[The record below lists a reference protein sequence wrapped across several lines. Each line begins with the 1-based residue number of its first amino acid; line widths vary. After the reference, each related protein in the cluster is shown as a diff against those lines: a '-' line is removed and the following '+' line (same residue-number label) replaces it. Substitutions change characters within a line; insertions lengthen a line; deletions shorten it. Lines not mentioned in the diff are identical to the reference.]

1 MHSPAVKLATILFAD
16 LRGFS
21 QMAANYPAEVVLYVL
36 NRCFIRMTEVI
47 VRNGGTIDK
56 FMGDAIMVVF
66 SGRQPADDAK
76 GALVSAVE
84 MQIAMDQLNREHRKA
99 ALPELYMG
107 IGINTGSV
115 IHGRIGSALY
125 SVDTV
130 IGEEVNIAARIE
142 AFCLR
147 GQILISESTFALCG
161 EAAQTGMPIDL
172 LVKGSEA
179 GLLVREVLGLPALG
193 QEVPRQ
199 ERRRSPRV
207 EVRLSMS
214 YQLLAGGIIS
224 PQREEATL
232 LDLGFYGVRAEVG
245 RELVMHAEV
254 KLELDLLPLI
264 DYRARDI
271 YGRVVNISV
280 EGARQRIGIE
290 FTAIG
295 TESSRRIQHLV
306 QLLMSRPAS
315 WR

>member
-1 MHSPAVKLATILFAD
+1 MVKLATILFAD

-21 QMAANYPAEVVLYVL
+21 QMAANHPAEVVLYVL

-47 VRNGGTIDK
+47 VKNGGAIDK
-56 FMGDAIMVVF
+56 FMGDATMVVF
-66 SGRQPADDAK
+66 SGRAPAEDA
-76 GALVSAVE
+76 GRALVCAVE
-84 MQIAMDQLNREHRKA
+84 MQIVMHELRSEHRKA

-107 IGINTGSV
+107 IGINTGKV
-115 IHGRIGSALY
+115 ISGRIGSQLY

-161 EAAQTGMPIDL
+161 DTAHTGKPIDL

-179 GLLVREVLGLPALG
+179 GLAVREVQGLPGPGLV
-193 QEVPRQ
+193 VPRQ
-199 ERRRSPRV
+199 EVRRSPRV
-207 EVRLSMS
+207 EVRLAMT
-214 YQLLAGGIIS
+214 YQLLASGIVS
-224 PQREEATL
+224 PQRDDATL
-232 LDLGFYGVRAEVG
+232 VDLGFYGLRAELE
-245 RELVMHAEV
+245 REIGLHAEV
-254 KLELDLLPLI
+254 KLELDLLPLL
-264 DYRARDI
+264 DYRASDI
-271 YGRVVNISV
+271 YGRVVNSKV
-280 EGARQRIGIE
+280 EGGRQRVGIE

-306 QLLMSRPAS
+306 QLLMARPAS

>member
-1 MHSPAVKLATILFAD
+1 MDSPAVKLATILFAD

-47 VRNGGTIDK
+47 VKNGGAIDK

-66 SGRQPADDAK
+66 SGRAPADDA
-76 GALVSAVE
+76 GRALACAVE
-84 MQIAMDQLNREHRKA
+84 MQIAMDEVNREHRKA

-107 IGINTGSV
+107 IGINTGKV
-115 IHGRIGSALY
+115 ISGRIGSALY

-130 IGEEVNIAARIE
+130 IGEEVNVAARIE

-161 EAAQTGMPIDL
+161 EGAQTGKPVDL
-172 LVKGSEA
+172 LVKGSQA
-179 GLLVREVLGLPALG
+179 GLLVREVQALPALG
-193 QEVPRQ
+193 QVVPRQ

-214 YQLLAGGIIS
+214 YQLLAGGIVS
-224 PQREEATL
+224 PRRDEATL
-232 LDLGFYGVRAEVG
+232 LDLGFYGLRAEVA

-254 KLELDLLPLI
+254 KVELDLLPLL
-264 DYRARDI
+264 DYRATDI
-271 YGRVVNISV
+271 YGRVVNVKV
-280 EGARQRIGIE
+280 EGGRQRIGIE
-290 FTAIG
+290 FTAVG

-306 QLLMSRPAS
+306 QLLMSRPAA